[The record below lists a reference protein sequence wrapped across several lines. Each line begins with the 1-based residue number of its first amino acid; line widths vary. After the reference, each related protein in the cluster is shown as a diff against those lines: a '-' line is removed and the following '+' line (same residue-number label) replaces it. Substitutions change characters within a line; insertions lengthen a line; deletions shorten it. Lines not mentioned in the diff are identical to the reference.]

1 MFKMK
6 NKTIFSL
13 NILSGIIIFFG
24 LTMCLQSCAGTK
36 SFKDESSITLSSVD
50 DPDGD
55 GDNKGADY
63 FPLVRMPTGNK
74 VFIFDPNFVAW
85 AIYDAHGKRLNTGKA
100 SGGKTYCPDVARRCT
115 TISGEFRVMSK
126 GGANCV
132 SSKYPLETHG
142 GAPMPYCMF
151 FNANGYGIHGSGDV
165 PDHNASHGCIR
176 VTPVVAKWLNQ
187 NFMEIGTTVIVYPY
201 QK

>member
-1 MFKMK
+1 MVTLFV
-6 NKTIFSL
+6 L
-13 NILSGIIIFFG
+13 AV
-24 LTMCLQSCAGTK
+24 CVQSCAKTN
-36 SFKDESSITLSSVD
+36 SSLVTVADNEKEAPTITLSSVD

-63 FPLVRMPTGNK
+63 FPLKRTATGNK
-74 VFIFDPNFVAW
+74 VFIFDPNIVAW
-85 AIYDAHGKRLNTGKA
+85 AIYDAQGNRVNAGKA
-100 SGGKTYCPDVARRCT
+100 SGGKLYCPDVGRRCT
-115 TISGEFRVMSK
+115 TISGYFRVISK

-151 FNANGYGIHGSGDV
+151 FHANGYGVHGSNDV

-176 VTPVVAKWLNQ
+176 ITPIVAKWLNQ
-187 NFMEIGTTVIVYPY
+187 NFIEVGTTVIVYPY
-201 QK
+201 YEDRRTKS